1 MTGKELKLTCRV
13 ETAPDVTVKYQWFKC
28 QQNGMGK
35 QPTSCYDNV
44 MVLPTIISSQGYYL
58 CSVMVPSSES
68 IHSDVADVEVVN
80 STDITIKDG
89 DQPPSDRYVEL
100 NEKLVIKVMATCKN
114 FPVNYQWYHNFNRIL
129 PDCTDSTLIIDS
141 IGVHHIGSYHC
152 EVSSDYSAVPVLS
165 KQCRVHWSELVQ
177 SV

>member
-13 ETAPDVTVKYQWFKC
+13 ETAPDVTVKYQWFRC
-28 QQNGMGK
+28 QQDGMGK
-35 QPTSCYDNV
+35 QPTSYYDSV
-44 MVLPTIISSQGYYL
+44 MVLPTIIISNKGYYL

-68 IHSDVADVEVVN
+68 IHSDVAHVEVVN

-114 FPVNYQWYHNFNRIL
+114 FPVNYQWYHNFEIL
-129 PDCTDSTLIIDS
+129 PDCTNSTLILDA

-152 EVSSDYSAVPVLS
+152 EVSSDYSTMSVIS
-165 KQCRVHWSELVQ
+165 ETCRVHWSELV
-177 SV
+177 V